1 MSRINYKEIVDDLK
15 DYLKSEIMFTKTLVN
30 DYTDSEYN
38 RGLKSAYL
46 DSLKTLEIYLE
57 YAKRK
62 GGRQ

>member
-1 MSRINYKEIVDDLK
+1 MARVNYKEIIDDLK

-38 RGLKSAYL
+38 RGLKSAYV
-46 DSLKTLEIYLE
+46 DALKTLEIYLD

-62 GGRQ
+62 GGR

>member
-1 MSRINYKEIVDDLK
+1 MARVNYKEIVDDLK
-15 DYLKSEIMFTKTLVN
+15 EYLESEIMFTKTLVN

-62 GGRQ
+62 GGR

>member
-1 MSRINYKEIVDDLK
+1 MTRVNYKEIVDDLK

-30 DYTDSEYN
+30 DYTNSEYN

-62 GGRQ
+62 GGR

>member
-1 MSRINYKEIVDDLK
+1 MARINYKEIVDDLK
-15 DYLKSEIMFTKTLVN
+15 DYLKSEIMFTKILVN

-38 RGLKSAYL
+38 IGLKSAYL

-62 GGRQ
+62 GGR

>member
-1 MSRINYKEIVDDLK
+1 MSRVNYKEIVDDLK

-62 GGRQ
+62 GGR

>member
-1 MSRINYKEIVDDLK
+1 MARVNYKEIVDDLK
-15 DYLKSEIMFTKTLVN
+15 EYLESEIVFVKNTIKDFGDN
-30 DYTDSEYN
+30 EYKK
-38 RGLKSAYL
+38 GLKSAYL

>member
-15 DYLKSEIMFTKTLVN
+15 EYLKSEIMFTKTLVN

>member
-1 MSRINYKEIVDDLK
+1 MARINYKEIVDDLK

-62 GGRQ
+62 GGR

>member
-1 MSRINYKEIVDDLK
+1 MTRINYKEIVDDLK

-62 GGRQ
+62 GGR

>member
-1 MSRINYKEIVDDLK
+1 MARVNYKEIVDDLK

-62 GGRQ
+62 GGR

>member
-1 MSRINYKEIVDDLK
+1 MSRVNYKEIVDDLK

-30 DYTDSEYN
+30 DYADSEYN

-62 GGRQ
+62 GGR